1 MKKILLFLG
10 IIFLFSVLS
19 GCITAVDHVD
29 SSRDERCF
37 LEPDPGPCEAA
48 ISRFY
53 LGEDRQCKEF
63 LWGGCDGVAPFQ
75 TLEECRTACG
85 IEVVPDVLVPIES
98 SFEDKIVYTTDAAV
112 NTVPLKA
119 DCDQRGGSF
128 NECGSP
134 CPSDALGC
142 IDVCAFTCELLETGP
157 DSETD
162 SELETVPGLDASVCK
177 ALLAEE
183 CPDGCTVCPPCEECS
198 AITCQSNEFC
208 KSIGFG
214 KDWFESVQP

>member
-19 GCITAVDHVD
+19 GCITAIEYVD
-29 SSRDERCF
+29 SSRDEKCF

-53 LGEDRQCKEF
+53 LGEDGQCKEF
-63 LWGGCDGVAPFQ
+63 LWGGCDGVAPFE
-75 TLEECRTACG
+75 TIEECRTACG
-85 IEVVPDVLVPIES
+85 ISVVLDVSIEN
-98 SFEDKIVYTTDAAV
+98 SFEDKIVY
-112 NTVPLKA
+112 
-119 DCDQRGGSF
+119 GFF

-134 CPSDALGC
+134 CPSDAEIC
-142 IDVCAFTCELLETGP
+142 IAVCAFTCELSETGP

-162 SELETVPGLDASVCK
+162 PELETVPGLDASICNGFP
-177 ALLAEE
+177 AEE

-208 KSIGFG
+208 ESIGFG
-214 KDWFESVQP
+214 KRLV